1 MDIKEA
7 FHSLDHNF
15 LVSTLEKYGFD
26 ENFIAKV
33 IVLLRNQGSR
43 VLNGGTITKYFLLR
57 RGALQDDL
65 HPTFLIN
72 WTLKILFH
80 LLKSK
85 SELKGL
91 AIFGHCYIHSVYAD
105 DDFSYRTLFLENI

>member
-15 LVSTLEKYGFD
+15 LVSTLEKYGFGK
-26 ENFIAKV
+26 NFIQKV
-33 IVLLRNQGSR
+33 IVSLRNKGSR

-65 HPTFLIN
+65 DPIFFIN
-72 WTLKILFH
+72 
-80 LLKSK
+80 
-85 SELKGL
+85 
-91 AIFGHCYIHSVYAD
+91 
-105 DDFSYRTLFLENI
+105 

>member
-33 IVLLRNQGSR
+33 IVSLRNQGSR

-57 RGALQDDL
+57 RGALQGDL
-65 HPTFLIN
+65 HPTFLMN

-85 SELKGL
+85 SELKGWQSL
-91 AIFGHCYIHSVYAD
+91 VTATFTLYMLIMIFLTGHY
-105 DDFSYRTLFLENI
+105 F